1 MAYFEELNDEAVES
15 VSGGIRINTKNPEVA
30 HWQATNV
37 SMGATFTHDGALW
50 YRIKPGDT
58 LDSVAAKFATDV
70 NTLRANN
77 PSTLQG
83 TDRVYVGD
91 AILIHKG

>member
-15 VSGGIRINTKNPEVA
+15 VSGGVRINTKHPDFA

-37 SMGATFTHDGALW
+37 SMGTTFTRNGGMW
-50 YRIKPGDT
+50 YRVKPGDT
-58 LDSVAAKFATDV
+58 LNSVAAKFATDV

-83 TDRVYVGD
+83 TDKVYIGD
-91 AILIHKG
+91 AILISKE